1 MKVIVTGTTGLVGSI
16 VLRECIKNPQIT
28 SIIAF
33 SRCPLLEELSDN
45 EKVSVITH
53 EDFSHYSDELL
64 DELSGAEACL
74 WAIGGR
80 AGRFS
85 NVQTAKKVQ
94 VEFTLAAANAFASKL
109 LPALD
114 EGKDFKFVFCS
125 AGLAVRDQDTSL
137 WVLQDTRKLK
147 GLTENGLLKIAG
159 DNPRFTPYFMRP
171 AHIHPEYFTVGTAVM
186 NALFPSIRV
195 KELAMVMVDTALHG
209 NDKQTLEN
217 ADLLQKSR
225 IIQNADYVKPP
236 NHFSLVT
243 F

>member
-1 MKVIVTGTTGLVGSI
+1 MKVIVTGTTGLVGST
-16 VLRECIKNPQIT
+16 VLRECIKNPLIT

-64 DELSGAEACL
+64 AELSGAEACL

-80 AGRFS
+80 AGQFPD
-85 NVQTAKKVQ
+85 VQTAKKVQ

-109 LPALD
+109 LPAID
-114 EGKDFKFVFCS
+114 QAKDFKFVFCS
-125 AGLAVRDQDTSL
+125 GSLASRNQDTSL
-137 WVLQDTRKLK
+137 WLLRDTRKLK
-147 GLTENGLLKIAG
+147 GLTENGLLKIAEE
-159 DNPRFTPYFMRP
+159 NPRFSPYFMRP

-186 NALFPSIRV
+186 NAIFPSIRV
-195 KELAMVMVDTALHG
+195 RELAVVMIDIALNG
-209 NDKQTLEN
+209 TDKQTMEN
-217 ADLLQKSR
+217 ADLLTKGR
-225 IIQNADYVKPP
+225 MIEDVDYVKPP
-236 NHFSLVT
+236 SHFSLVT